1 MENQPKKS
9 VISCLTDRFYQVIQ
23 WTCMLCLA
31 GQVVIISYA
40 VVGRF
45 VLNHSPA
52 WAEEISRILMVWMS
66 LLSASL
72 AVKDKTHVR
81 MTVFDKLFG
90 KTGLKIREVVFVT
103 INFIFF
109 FFKMLFNSS
118 YSDSFQPS
126 TKRAPVPIRDKGAS
140 KPLRYHSCCRQS
152 GPLACEITVTA
163 GRAYWEIVQPPAPR
177 GYSPG
182 RLSALPPKRA
192 VLCAGIHRGT
202 GPFPRISSG

>member
-103 INFIFF
+103 INFIFCGV
-109 FFKMLFNSS
+109 LFW
-118 YSDSFQPS
+118 
-126 TKRAPVPIRDKGAS
+126 KGIE
-140 KPLRYHSCCRQS
+140 LVRQTH
-152 GPLACEITVTA
+152 GTRL
-163 GRAYWEIVQPPAPR
+163 
-177 GYSPG
+177 PG
-182 RLSALPPKRA
+182 RGLPTSLLYGSVCA
-192 VLCAGIHRGT
+192 GGICMAIMLIYELGGVLCQRK
-202 GPFPRISSG
+202 